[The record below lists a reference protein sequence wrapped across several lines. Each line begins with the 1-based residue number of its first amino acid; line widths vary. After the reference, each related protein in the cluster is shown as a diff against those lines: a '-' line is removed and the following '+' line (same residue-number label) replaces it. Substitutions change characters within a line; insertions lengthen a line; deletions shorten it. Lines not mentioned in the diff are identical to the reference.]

1 MAIDTIGTNAIAN
14 DAVTAAKIPAGAVDA
29 DITAIPDGSVA
40 TAKIADDAVTGAKIE
55 NNPTIAGNLGVN
67 GITTSTGAIVAS
79 AGVAVGGTGAANT
92 LDDFEEGT
100 FSATMSFT
108 NANGSHAF
116 SRNVCS
122 YVKVGR
128 MVHLQMFVE
137 LSSKSGASG
146 NARLSNLPFV
156 PQSTTNGFQFGFVAF
171 NNMTSGQAFDGDS
184 ASMFVQ
190 LNPGDATMRMY
201 VSNGAGAITQL
212 SDAHIT
218 NTTQFRVN
226 ITYETDS

>member
-67 GITTSTGAIVAS
+67 GITTSTGTIVAS

-171 NNMTSGQAFDGDS
+171 NNMTNGGAFDGDKS
-184 ASMFVQ
+184 SMFVQ

>member
-14 DAVTAAKIPAGAVDA
+14 DAVTAAKIPAGAVNA
-29 DITAIPDGSVA
+29 DITAIPDGSVT

-79 AGVAVGGTGAANT
+79 AGVAVGGTGSANT

-122 YVKVGR
+122 YVKIGR

-156 PQSTTNGFQFGFVAF
+156 PQSATNGFQFGFVAF
-171 NNMTSGQAFDGDS
+171 NNMASGGSFDGDS

-190 LNPGDATMRMY
+190 SNPSDATMRMY
-201 VSNGAGAITQL
+201 VSNGSGAITQL
-212 SDAHIT
+212 SAAHMT